1 MNVWTRI
8 TVYAVVVAF
17 CLVGCV
23 YDVVLVP
30 PSSGLPEEIYAT
42 PQVPNRYR
50 ITNVGIFGF
59 IEPYYAPGL
68 GRAAA
73 QYLYEEL
80 LKNEVANVTPE
91 LDVSDMRTED
101 LIDIARAKDYDVII
115 TGDLLYYFEGGL
127 HLPSRVDER
136 IRVIHVAT
144 NETLW
149 YAKAIEMEPPTRS
162 SDYIIMQSR
171 GEPAPAA
178 RALMKK
184 NAEKFCKLLLSSPLQ
199 QFSAPA
205 VPPAEERVKVKRIA
219 AAQQLR
225 AVQKAFEADVTIANR
240 EWNKVEE
247 SRAAQKALEEQRLQ
261 EERLRQ
267 EAKARRERA
276 ERERFLNE
284 YIHFEL
290 DKSRLLPEAKEIL
303 SRKATWL
310 TAHPRVSVIIAGHC
324 DERGTYESNI
334 VLGDRR
340 ARSAKSYLVDLGV
353 AHERLKAV
361 SCGWERPVDPGHN
374 EKAWAEN
381 RRAQF
386 VIE

>member
-1 MNVWTRI
+1 MSVWI
-8 TVYAVVVAF
+8 KNTVYAVVVAF

-23 YDVVLVP
+23 YHVALVP
-30 PSSGLPEEIYAT
+30 PSSGLPEEIYTT
-42 PQVPNRYR
+42 PQLLNRYR
-50 ITNVGIFGF
+50 ISSVGIFRF
-59 IEPYYAPGL
+59 VEPYYAPGM

-80 LKNEVANVTPE
+80 LKREVVNVAAE
-91 LDVSDMRTED
+91 LDVLDVRMEN

-115 TGDLLYYFEGGL
+115 VGDLLYCFEGGL

-162 SDYIIMQSR
+162 TDYFIMESR

-184 NAEKFCKLLLSSPLQ
+184 NAEKFCKLLLNSPLQ

-205 VPPAEERVKVKRIA
+205 VAPVERRAKVKRVA
-219 AAQQLR
+219 A
-225 AVQKAFEADVTIANR
+225 
-240 EWNKVEE
+240 VEE
-247 SRAAQKALEEQRLQ
+247 SRVAPVEESRVVQKGVE
-261 EERLRQ
+261 EERLREERLREE
-267 EAKARRERA
+267 EAKTRRERA
-276 ERERFLNE
+276 ERERFLSE
-284 YIHFEL
+284 YVRFEL

-303 SRKATWL
+303 RRKAKWL
-310 TAHPRVSVIIAGHC
+310 TAHPDVSVIIEGHC
-324 DERGTYESNI
+324 DERGTYEGNM

-340 ARSAKSYLVDLGV
+340 ARSAKSYLVYLGI
-353 AHERLKAV
+353 APEQLKTV
-361 SCGWERPVDPGHN
+361 SHGWERPLDPGHN
-374 EKAWAEN
+374 ENAWAEN

-386 VIE
+386 AIE

>member
-1 MNVWTRI
+1 MNLSTKIMVC
-8 TVYAVVVAF
+8 AVVVAF
-17 CLVGCV
+17 CPVGCV

-30 PSSGLPEEIYAT
+30 PSSGLPEEIYTT
-42 PQVPNRYR
+42 PQLLNRYR
-50 ITNVGIFGF
+50 ISSVGIFRF
-59 IEPYYAPGL
+59 IEPYYAPGM

-91 LDVSDMRTED
+91 LEVSEMRTED

-115 TGDLLYYFEGGL
+115 TGDLLYYFEGSL
-127 HLPSRVDER
+127 HLSSRVDER

-149 YAKAIEMEPPTRS
+149 YAKAIEMESPTQFA
-162 SDYIIMQSR
+162 DYIIMERR

-184 NAEKFCKLLLSSPLQ
+184 NAEKFCKLLLSSPRQ

-205 VPPAEERVKVKRIA
+205 VSPAKERANVKRIA
-219 AAQQLR
+219 A
-225 AVQKAFEADVTIANR
+225 
-240 EWNKVEE
+240 VEE
-247 SRAAQKALEEQRLQ
+247 SRIAAVQESGAVQKALEEQPLR
-261 EERLRQ
+261 EERLGE
-267 EAKARRERA
+267 EAKALRERA

-303 SRKATWL
+303 RRKAGWL
-310 TAHPRVSVIIAGHC
+310 TAHPNASVTIEGHC
-324 DERGTYESNI
+324 DERGTYEGNMA
-334 VLGDRR
+334 LGDRR
-340 ARSAKSYLVDLGV
+340 ARSVKSYLVYFGI
-353 AHERLKAV
+353 APERLTAV
-361 SCGWERPVDPGHN
+361 SYGADVPLDPGQD
-374 EKAWAEN
+374 EKAWAKN
-381 RRAQF
+381 RRAEF